1 MKQKYPHLL
10 RGQNCSK
17 PEVEVNLKE
26 NLKVTDKT
34 HLKTKRQMNHTLMIT
49 LTIIIIMIIILPQV
63 KIEAADLLLVKAVA
77 ENSEASHSEAE
88 ARDLSTININFR
100 TTGFR
105 EVHTRTAVI
114 NTVATANAISR
125 EINQIPTEVEA
136 MAGVLNKQ
144 EDVVMVGPI
153 TRIIIT
159 SISTILMIS
168 RLNSMAHPVAY
179 AEVLIIPLS
188 IATKENMI

>member
-1 MKQKYPHLL
+1 
-10 RGQNCSK
+10 
-17 PEVEVNLKE
+17 
-26 NLKVTDKT
+26 
-34 HLKTKRQMNHTLMIT
+34 
-49 LTIIIIMIIILPQV
+49 MIIILPQV
-63 KIEAADLLLVKAVA
+63 KIEVADLLLVKVVA
-77 ENSEASHSEAE
+77 NNLEASHSEAE
-88 ARDLSTININFR
+88 ARDLSTINVNFR

-105 EVHTRTAVI
+105 EVHTRAAII
-114 NTVATANAISR
+114 NTEATANPISR

-136 MAGVLNKQ
+136 LARILNKK
-144 EDVVMVGPI
+144 EDAVTVGPI

-159 SISTILMIS
+159 SISIILMIS